1 MNEVEVKA
9 VVAFWA
15 AGKLVKEGA
24 TVTVTKR
31 EAKELVGSGVAAYVE
46 DKKAADKAE

>member
-1 MNEVEVKA
+1 MNEVKVKA

-15 AGKLVKEGA
+15 AGKLIKKDA
-24 TVTVTKR
+24 THTVSKR
-31 EAKELVGSGVAAYVE
+31 EAKELVGSGVATLVE